1 MFQQPRRVVF
11 QGICANSLMRKG
23 DRMKPKKVKPRRQ
36 HDILWKGSLKGVFED
51 PLRFVFHRADR
62 IFVLERGFEYLD
74 KELSTMSPGPGR
86 KIERPRLMGKT
97 KTMGIIEQVK

>member
-11 QGICANSLMRKG
+11 QGICPNSLMRKG
-23 DRMKPKKVKPRRQ
+23 DRMKPKKVKPQRQ

-51 PLRFVFHRADR
+51 PLRFVFHRA
-62 IFVLERGFEYLD
+62 FGFSSWSAVEYLD